1 MSGGTLIFMKK
12 LIFALAIVVAIAF
25 AGCSDDKEQTQ
36 DLAKDIVGTWKFY
49 AEFDPEDGGW
59 WYADSDPGYFD
70 IYTFRADGTGIWDLK
85 EGPYHYT
92 INFTYNIIGDM
103 LFTHNENGM
112 DEISDRF
119 TVTKDELTLY
129 FGLNGGKSIYK
140 RMQ

>member
-25 AGCSDDKEQTQ
+25 AGCSDDKEQKQ

-59 WYADSDPGYFD
+59 WYLDPGDFD
-70 IYTFRADGTGIWDLK
+70 IYTFRADGTGIWEYK
-85 EGPYHYT
+85 EGFYHD
-92 INFTYNIIGDM
+92 IDNFTYNIIGDM
-103 LFTHNENGM
+103 LFTHNESGM

-119 TVTKDELTLY
+119 TVTKDELTFY
-129 FGLNGGKSIYK
+129 WDFNGKSIFK
-140 RMQ
+140 RIQ

>member
-1 MSGGTLIFMKK
+1 MKK
-12 LIFALAIVVAIAF
+12 YIKLFTMLLFAAIAF
-25 AGCSDDKEQTQ
+25 VGCSDDKEQEQ

-49 AEFDPEDGGW
+49 ATFDPEYGGW
-59 WYADSDPGYFD
+59 WYLDPGDFD
-70 IYTFRADGTGIWDLK
+70 IYTFRADGTGKNEYK
-85 EGPYHYT
+85 EGPYHNT

-119 TVTKDELTLY
+119 TVTKDELIVY

-140 RMQ
+140 RIQ